1 MYGIK
6 VTPEKIIPQQ
16 QDEFRVYEIA
26 FRPQKKEV
34 VVKVILNESTLP
46 EEKHIT
52 IDISDEWAAL
62 TSARRSNW
70 KAMFKVIVAKA
81 TNVAPNEIT
90 GDIWE

>member
-6 VTPEKIIPQQ
+6 VTPEKIIPQK

-26 FRPQKKEV
+26 FHPQRKEV

-46 EEKHIT
+46 EEIHMKV
-52 IDISDEWAAL
+52 DISDEWAAL
-62 TSARRSNW
+62 TVARRNNW
-70 KAMFKVIVAKA
+70 KAMFRIIVAKA
-81 TNVAPNEIT
+81 VKVATNEIT